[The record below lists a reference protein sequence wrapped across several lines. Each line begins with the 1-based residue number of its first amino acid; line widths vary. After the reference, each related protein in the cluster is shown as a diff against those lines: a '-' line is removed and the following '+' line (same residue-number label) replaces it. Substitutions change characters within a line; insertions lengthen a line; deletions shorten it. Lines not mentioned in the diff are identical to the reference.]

1 MKKSKHYV
9 KKVLL
14 RLEKKQ
20 LLVRL
25 AHGIYLY
32 PKIDKELGIL
42 YPSTESIAEAIAK
55 RDKIRIIPT
64 GIYALQQLGIST
76 QIPMNVIYLTD
87 GAPRKIKVGKRT
99 ITFKKT
105 APKNLAIKN
114 KVLSNIVQGLK
125 ELGKENI
132 TDEIRQKINQA
143 LQKVPVKALKEAGI
157 LTGAAVV
164 QSEANRYAA
173 EVTVPD
179 LKRSIRETENALG
192 ILLARTSGAI
202 DRGNLDE
209 QQGYQNLQ
217 VGVSTQ
223 LLKNRPDVQQAELAF
238 PQT

>member
-1 MKKSKHYV
+1 MQSIHSQLEDKILSLKKGTIVFVSDFAGFGTAENV

-87 GAPRKIKVGKRT
+87 GAPRKIKVGKRI

-114 KVLSNIVQGLK
+114 KVVSNIVQGLK

-143 LQKVPVKALKEAGI
+143 LQKVPVEILKEEI
-157 LTGAAVV
+157 LNAPVWV
-164 QSEANRYAA
+164 RN
-173 EVTVPD
+173 EV
-179 LKRSIRETENALG
+179 LSLN
-192 ILLARTSGAI
+192 
-202 DRGNLDE
+202 N
-209 QQGYQNLQ
+209 
-217 VGVSTQ
+217 
-223 LLKNRPDVQQAELAF
+223 
-238 PQT
+238 

>member
-1 MKKSKHYV
+1 MQSIHSQLEDKILSLKKGAIVFVSDFAEFGTAENV

-143 LQKVPVKALKEAGI
+143 LQKVPVKALKEEI
-157 LTGAAVV
+157 LNAPVWV
-164 QSEANRYAA
+164 RN
-173 EVTVPD
+173 EV
-179 LKRSIRETENALG
+179 LSLN
-192 ILLARTSGAI
+192 
-202 DRGNLDE
+202 N
-209 QQGYQNLQ
+209 
-217 VGVSTQ
+217 
-223 LLKNRPDVQQAELAF
+223 
-238 PQT
+238 

>member
-1 MKKSKHYV
+1 MQSIHSQLEAKVLSLKKGTIVFVSDFAEFGTAENV

-55 RDKIRIIPT
+55 RDKTRIIPT

-143 LQKVPVKALKEAGI
+143 LQKVPVKALKEEI
-157 LTGAAVV
+157 LNAPVWV
-164 QSEANRYAA
+164 RN
-173 EVTVPD
+173 EV
-179 LKRSIRETENALG
+179 LSFK
-192 ILLARTSGAI
+192 
-202 DRGNLDE
+202 
-209 QQGYQNLQ
+209 
-217 VGVSTQ
+217 
-223 LLKNRPDVQQAELAF
+223 
-238 PQT
+238 

>member
-1 MKKSKHYV
+1 MQSIHSQLEDKILSLKKGAIVFVSDFAEFGTAENV

-64 GIYALQQLGIST
+64 SIYALQQLGIST

-132 TDEIRQKINQA
+132 TDEIKQKINQA
-143 LQKVPVKALKEAGI
+143 LEKVPVEILKEEI
-157 LTGAAVV
+157 LNAPVWV
-164 QSEANRYAA
+164 RN
-173 EVTVPD
+173 EV
-179 LKRSIRETENALG
+179 LSLN
-192 ILLARTSGAI
+192 
-202 DRGNLDE
+202 N
-209 QQGYQNLQ
+209 
-217 VGVSTQ
+217 
-223 LLKNRPDVQQAELAF
+223 
-238 PQT
+238 

>member
-1 MKKSKHYV
+1 MQSIHSQLEDKILSLKKGAIVFVSDFAEFGTAENV

-55 RDKIRIIPT
+55 RDKTRIIPT

-105 APKNLAIKN
+105 VPKNLAIKN
-114 KVLSNIVQGLK
+114 KILSNIVQGLK

-132 TDEIRQKINQA
+132 TDEVKQKINQA
-143 LQKVPVKALKEAGI
+143 LQKVPVEILKEEI
-157 LTGAAVV
+157 LNAPVWV
-164 QSEANRYAA
+164 RN
-173 EVTVPD
+173 EV
-179 LKRSIRETENALG
+179 LSLN
-192 ILLARTSGAI
+192 
-202 DRGNLDE
+202 N
-209 QQGYQNLQ
+209 
-217 VGVSTQ
+217 
-223 LLKNRPDVQQAELAF
+223 
-238 PQT
+238 

>member
-1 MKKSKHYV
+1 MQSIHSQLEDKILSLKKGTIVFVSDFAEFGTAENV

-105 APKNLAIKN
+105 VPKNLAIKN
-114 KVLSNIVQGLK
+114 KILSNIVQGLK

-132 TDEIRQKINQA
+132 TDEVKQKINQA
-143 LQKVPVKALKEAGI
+143 LEKVPVEILKEEI
-157 LTGAAVV
+157 LNAPVWV
-164 QSEANRYAA
+164 RN
-173 EVTVPD
+173 EV
-179 LKRSIRETENALG
+179 LSLN
-192 ILLARTSGAI
+192 
-202 DRGNLDE
+202 N
-209 QQGYQNLQ
+209 
-217 VGVSTQ
+217 
-223 LLKNRPDVQQAELAF
+223 
-238 PQT
+238 

>member
-1 MKKSKHYV
+1 MQSIHSQLEDKIISLKKGAIVFVSDFAEFGTAENV

-64 GIYALQQLGIST
+64 SIYALQQLGIST

-105 APKNLAIKN
+105 VPKNLAIKN
-114 KVLSNIVQGLK
+114 KILSNIVQGLK

-132 TDEIRQKINQA
+132 TDEVKQKINQA
-143 LQKVPVKALKEAGI
+143 LEKVPVEILKEEI
-157 LTGAAVV
+157 LNAPVWV
-164 QSEANRYAA
+164 RN
-173 EVTVPD
+173 EV
-179 LKRSIRETENALG
+179 LSLN
-192 ILLARTSGAI
+192 
-202 DRGNLDE
+202 N
-209 QQGYQNLQ
+209 
-217 VGVSTQ
+217 
-223 LLKNRPDVQQAELAF
+223 
-238 PQT
+238 

>member
-1 MKKSKHYV
+1 MQSIHSQLEDKIISLKKGAIVFVSDFAEFGTAENV

-143 LQKVPVKALKEAGI
+143 LQKVPVEILKEEI
-157 LTGAAVV
+157 LNAPVWV
-164 QSEANRYAA
+164 RN
-173 EVTVPD
+173 EV
-179 LKRSIRETENALG
+179 LSLN
-192 ILLARTSGAI
+192 
-202 DRGNLDE
+202 N
-209 QQGYQNLQ
+209 
-217 VGVSTQ
+217 
-223 LLKNRPDVQQAELAF
+223 
-238 PQT
+238 

>member
-1 MKKSKHYV
+1 MQSIHSQLEDKILSLKKGAIVFVSDFAAFGTAENV

-55 RDKIRIIPT
+55 RDKTRIIPT

-105 APKNLAIKN
+105 VPKNLAIKN
-114 KVLSNIVQGLK
+114 KILSNIVQGLK

-132 TDEIRQKINQA
+132 TDEVKQKINQA
-143 LQKVPVKALKEAGI
+143 LEKVPVEILKEEI
-157 LTGAAVV
+157 LNAPVWV
-164 QSEANRYAA
+164 RN
-173 EVTVPD
+173 EV
-179 LKRSIRETENALG
+179 LSLN
-192 ILLARTSGAI
+192 
-202 DRGNLDE
+202 N
-209 QQGYQNLQ
+209 
-217 VGVSTQ
+217 
-223 LLKNRPDVQQAELAF
+223 
-238 PQT
+238 

>member
-1 MKKSKHYV
+1 MQSIHSQLEDKILSLKKGAIVFVSDFAEFGTSENV

-64 GIYALQQLGIST
+64 SIYALQQLGIST

-99 ITFKKT
+99 IT
-105 APKNLAIKN
+105 L
-114 KVLSNIVQGLK
+114 
-125 ELGKENI
+125 
-132 TDEIRQKINQA
+132 R
-143 LQKVPVKALKEAGI
+143 
-157 LTGAAVV
+157 
-164 QSEANRYAA
+164 
-173 EVTVPD
+173 
-179 LKRSIRETENALG
+179 KR
-192 ILLARTSGAI
+192 LLRI
-202 DRGNLDE
+202 W
-209 QQGYQNLQ
+209 Q
-217 VGVSTQ
+217 
-223 LLKNRPDVQQAELAF
+223 
-238 PQT
+238 

>member
-1 MKKSKHYV
+1 MQSIHSQLEDKILSLKKGAIVFVSDFAEFGTAENV

-64 GIYALQQLGIST
+64 SIYALQQLGIST

-143 LQKVPVKALKEAGI
+143 LQKVPVEILKEEI
-157 LTGAAVV
+157 LNAPVWV
-164 QSEANRYAA
+164 RN
-173 EVTVPD
+173 EV
-179 LKRSIRETENALG
+179 LSLN
-192 ILLARTSGAI
+192 
-202 DRGNLDE
+202 N
-209 QQGYQNLQ
+209 
-217 VGVSTQ
+217 
-223 LLKNRPDVQQAELAF
+223 
-238 PQT
+238 

>member
-1 MKKSKHYV
+1 MQSIHSQLEDKILSLNKGAIVFVSDFAEFGTSENV

-105 APKNLAIKN
+105 VPKNLAIKN
-114 KVLSNIVQGLK
+114 KILSNIVQGLK

-132 TDEIRQKINQA
+132 TDEVKQKINQA
-143 LQKVPVKALKEAGI
+143 LEKVPVKALKEEI
-157 LTGAAVV
+157 LNAPVWV
-164 QSEANRYAA
+164 RN
-173 EVTVPD
+173 EV
-179 LKRSIRETENALG
+179 LSFK
-192 ILLARTSGAI
+192 
-202 DRGNLDE
+202 
-209 QQGYQNLQ
+209 
-217 VGVSTQ
+217 
-223 LLKNRPDVQQAELAF
+223 
-238 PQT
+238 

>member
-1 MKKSKHYV
+1 V

-55 RDKIRIIPT
+55 RDKTRIIPT

-105 APKNLAIKN
+105 VPKNLAIKN
-114 KVLSNIVQGLK
+114 KILSNIVQGLK

-132 TDEIRQKINQA
+132 TDEVKQKINQA
-143 LQKVPVKALKEAGI
+143 LEKVPVEILKEEI
-157 LTGAAVV
+157 LNAPVWV
-164 QSEANRYAA
+164 RN
-173 EVTVPD
+173 EV
-179 LKRSIRETENALG
+179 LSLN
-192 ILLARTSGAI
+192 
-202 DRGNLDE
+202 N
-209 QQGYQNLQ
+209 
-217 VGVSTQ
+217 
-223 LLKNRPDVQQAELAF
+223 
-238 PQT
+238 

>member
-1 MKKSKHYV
+1 MQSIHSQLEDKILSLKKGAIVFVSDFAEFGTAENV

-64 GIYALQQLGIST
+64 GIFALQQLGIST

-114 KVLSNIVQGLK
+114 KILSNIVQGLK
-125 ELGKENI
+125 ELGKESI
-132 TDEIRQKINQA
+132 SDEIRQRINQA
-143 LQKVPVKALKEAGI
+143 LEKVPVEILKEEIVNAPVWI
-157 LTGAAVV
+157 R
-164 QSEANRYAA
+164 N
-173 EVTVPD
+173 EV
-179 LKRSIRETENALG
+179 LSLN
-192 ILLARTSGAI
+192 
-202 DRGNLDE
+202 N
-209 QQGYQNLQ
+209 
-217 VGVSTQ
+217 
-223 LLKNRPDVQQAELAF
+223 
-238 PQT
+238 

>member
-1 MKKSKHYV
+1 MQSIHSQLEDKIISLKKGAIVFVSDFAEFGTAENV

-64 GIYALQQLGIST
+64 GIYALQQLGISA

-105 APKNLAIKN
+105 VPKNLAIKN
-114 KVLSNIVQGLK
+114 KILSNIVQGLK

-132 TDEIRQKINQA
+132 TDEVKQKINQA
-143 LQKVPVKALKEAGI
+143 LEKVPVEILKEEI
-157 LTGAAVV
+157 LNAPVWV
-164 QSEANRYAA
+164 RN
-173 EVTVPD
+173 EV
-179 LKRSIRETENALG
+179 LSLN
-192 ILLARTSGAI
+192 
-202 DRGNLDE
+202 N
-209 QQGYQNLQ
+209 
-217 VGVSTQ
+217 
-223 LLKNRPDVQQAELAF
+223 
-238 PQT
+238 

>member
-1 MKKSKHYV
+1 MQSIHSQLEDKILSLNKGAIVFVSDFAEFGTAENV

-64 GIYALQQLGIST
+64 SIYALQQLGIST

-143 LQKVPVKALKEAGI
+143 LQKVPVEILKEEI
-157 LTGAAVV
+157 LNAPVWV
-164 QSEANRYAA
+164 RN
-173 EVTVPD
+173 EV
-179 LKRSIRETENALG
+179 LSLN
-192 ILLARTSGAI
+192 
-202 DRGNLDE
+202 N
-209 QQGYQNLQ
+209 
-217 VGVSTQ
+217 
-223 LLKNRPDVQQAELAF
+223 
-238 PQT
+238 

>member
-1 MKKSKHYV
+1 MQSIHSQLEDKILSLKKGAIVFVSDFAGFGTAENV

-64 GIYALQQLGIST
+64 SIYALQQLGIST

-87 GAPRKIKVGKRT
+87 GAPRKIKVGKRI

-143 LQKVPVKALKEAGI
+143 LQKVPVEILKEEI
-157 LTGAAVV
+157 LNAPVWV
-164 QSEANRYAA
+164 RN
-173 EVTVPD
+173 EV
-179 LKRSIRETENALG
+179 LSLN
-192 ILLARTSGAI
+192 
-202 DRGNLDE
+202 N
-209 QQGYQNLQ
+209 
-217 VGVSTQ
+217 
-223 LLKNRPDVQQAELAF
+223 
-238 PQT
+238 

>member
-1 MKKSKHYV
+1 MQSIHSQLEDKILSLKKGAIVFVSDFAGFGTAENV

-64 GIYALQQLGIST
+64 SIYALQQLGIST

-114 KVLSNIVQGLK
+114 KVLSNIVQGFK

-132 TDEIRQKINQA
+132 TDEVKQKINQA
-143 LQKVPVKALKEAGI
+143 LEKVPVEILKEEI
-157 LTGAAVV
+157 LNAPVWV
-164 QSEANRYAA
+164 RN
-173 EVTVPD
+173 EV
-179 LKRSIRETENALG
+179 LSLN
-192 ILLARTSGAI
+192 
-202 DRGNLDE
+202 N
-209 QQGYQNLQ
+209 
-217 VGVSTQ
+217 
-223 LLKNRPDVQQAELAF
+223 
-238 PQT
+238 

>member
-1 MKKSKHYV
+1 MQSIHSQLEDKILSLKKGAIVFVSDFAEFGTAENV

-64 GIYALQQLGIST
+64 SIYALQQLGIST

-114 KVLSNIVQGLK
+114 KILSNIVQGLK

-132 TDEIRQKINQA
+132 TDEVKQKINQA
-143 LQKVPVKALKEAGI
+143 LEKVPLEILKEEI
-157 LTGAAVV
+157 LNAPVWV
-164 QSEANRYAA
+164 RNEVLFLNNRN
-173 EVTVPD
+173 
-179 LKRSIRETENALG
+179 K
-192 ILLARTSGAI
+192 
-202 DRGNLDE
+202 
-209 QQGYQNLQ
+209 
-217 VGVSTQ
+217 
-223 LLKNRPDVQQAELAF
+223 
-238 PQT
+238 

>member
-1 MKKSKHYV
+1 MQSVHSQLEDKILSLKKGTIVFVSDFAKLGSSENV

-32 PKIDKELGIL
+32 PKIDKELGVL
-42 YPSTESIAEAIAK
+42 YPSAESIAEAIAK

-64 GIYALQQLGIST
+64 GIFALQQLGIST

-114 KVLSNIVQGLK
+114 KILSNVVQGLK
-125 ELGKENI
+125 ELGKESI
-132 TDEIRQKINQA
+132 TDEIRQRINQA
-143 LQKVPVKALKEAGI
+143 LEKVPLEILKEEI
-157 LTGAAVV
+157 LNAPVWV
-164 QSEANRYAA
+164 RNEVLFLNNRN
-173 EVTVPD
+173 
-179 LKRSIRETENALG
+179 K
-192 ILLARTSGAI
+192 
-202 DRGNLDE
+202 
-209 QQGYQNLQ
+209 
-217 VGVSTQ
+217 
-223 LLKNRPDVQQAELAF
+223 
-238 PQT
+238 

>member
-1 MKKSKHYV
+1 MQSIHSQLEDKIISLKKGAIVFVSDFAEFGTAENV

-87 GAPRKIKVGKRT
+87 GAPRKIKVGKRI

-143 LQKVPVKALKEAGI
+143 LQKVPVEILKEEI
-157 LTGAAVV
+157 LNAPVWV
-164 QSEANRYAA
+164 RN
-173 EVTVPD
+173 EV
-179 LKRSIRETENALG
+179 LSLN
-192 ILLARTSGAI
+192 
-202 DRGNLDE
+202 N
-209 QQGYQNLQ
+209 
-217 VGVSTQ
+217 
-223 LLKNRPDVQQAELAF
+223 
-238 PQT
+238 

>member
-1 MKKSKHYV
+1 MQSIHSQLEDKIISLKKGAIVFVSDFAEFGTAENV

-114 KVLSNIVQGLK
+114 KILSNIVQGLK

-132 TDEIRQKINQA
+132 TDEVKQKINQA
-143 LQKVPVKALKEAGI
+143 LEKVPVEILKEEI
-157 LTGAAVV
+157 LNAPVWV
-164 QSEANRYAA
+164 RN
-173 EVTVPD
+173 EV
-179 LKRSIRETENALG
+179 LSLN
-192 ILLARTSGAI
+192 
-202 DRGNLDE
+202 N
-209 QQGYQNLQ
+209 
-217 VGVSTQ
+217 
-223 LLKNRPDVQQAELAF
+223 
-238 PQT
+238 

>member
-1 MKKSKHYV
+1 MQSIHSQLEDKIISLKKGAIVFVSDFAEFGTAENV

-87 GAPRKIKVGKRT
+87 GAPRKIKVGKRI

-132 TDEIRQKINQA
+132 TDEVKQKINQA
-143 LQKVPVKALKEAGI
+143 LQKVPVKALKEEI
-157 LTGAAVV
+157 LNAPVWV
-164 QSEANRYAA
+164 RN
-173 EVTVPD
+173 EV
-179 LKRSIRETENALG
+179 LSLN
-192 ILLARTSGAI
+192 
-202 DRGNLDE
+202 N
-209 QQGYQNLQ
+209 
-217 VGVSTQ
+217 
-223 LLKNRPDVQQAELAF
+223 
-238 PQT
+238 

>member
-1 MKKSKHYV
+1 MQSIHSQLEDKIISLKKGAIVFVSDFAAFGTAENV

-105 APKNLAIKN
+105 VPKNLAIKN
-114 KVLSNIVQGLK
+114 KILSNIVQGLK

-132 TDEIRQKINQA
+132 TDEVKQKINQA
-143 LQKVPVKALKEAGI
+143 LEKVPVKALKEEI
-157 LTGAAVV
+157 LNAPVWV
-164 QSEANRYAA
+164 RN
-173 EVTVPD
+173 EV
-179 LKRSIRETENALG
+179 LSFK
-192 ILLARTSGAI
+192 
-202 DRGNLDE
+202 
-209 QQGYQNLQ
+209 
-217 VGVSTQ
+217 
-223 LLKNRPDVQQAELAF
+223 
-238 PQT
+238 

>member
-1 MKKSKHYV
+1 MQSIHSQLEDKILSLKKGAIVFVSDFAEFGTSENV

-64 GIYALQQLGIST
+64 SIYALQQLGIST

-105 APKNLAIKN
+105 VPKNLAIKN
-114 KVLSNIVQGLK
+114 KILSNIVQGLK

-132 TDEIRQKINQA
+132 TDEVKQKINQA
-143 LQKVPVKALKEAGI
+143 LEKVPVKALKEEI
-157 LTGAAVV
+157 LNAPVWV
-164 QSEANRYAA
+164 RN
-173 EVTVPD
+173 EV
-179 LKRSIRETENALG
+179 LSFK
-192 ILLARTSGAI
+192 
-202 DRGNLDE
+202 
-209 QQGYQNLQ
+209 
-217 VGVSTQ
+217 
-223 LLKNRPDVQQAELAF
+223 
-238 PQT
+238 

>member
-1 MKKSKHYV
+1 MQSIHSQLEDKIISLKKGAIVFVSDFAEFGTAENV

-105 APKNLAIKN
+105 VPKNLAIKN
-114 KVLSNIVQGLK
+114 KILSNIVQGLK

-132 TDEIRQKINQA
+132 TDEVKQKINQA
-143 LQKVPVKALKEAGI
+143 LEKVPVEILKEEI
-157 LTGAAVV
+157 LNAPVWV
-164 QSEANRYAA
+164 RN
-173 EVTVPD
+173 EV
-179 LKRSIRETENALG
+179 LSLN
-192 ILLARTSGAI
+192 
-202 DRGNLDE
+202 N
-209 QQGYQNLQ
+209 
-217 VGVSTQ
+217 
-223 LLKNRPDVQQAELAF
+223 
-238 PQT
+238 

>member
-1 MKKSKHYV
+1 MQSIHSQLEDKILSLKKGAIVFVSDFAGFGTAENV

-64 GIYALQQLGIST
+64 SIYALQQLGIST

-132 TDEIRQKINQA
+132 TDEVKQKINQA
-143 LQKVPVKALKEAGI
+143 LEKVPVEILKEEI
-157 LTGAAVV
+157 LNAPVWV
-164 QSEANRYAA
+164 RN
-173 EVTVPD
+173 EV
-179 LKRSIRETENALG
+179 LSLN
-192 ILLARTSGAI
+192 
-202 DRGNLDE
+202 N
-209 QQGYQNLQ
+209 
-217 VGVSTQ
+217 
-223 LLKNRPDVQQAELAF
+223 
-238 PQT
+238 

>member
-1 MKKSKHYV
+1 MQSIHSQLEDKIISLKKGAIVFVSDFAEFGTAENV

-132 TDEIRQKINQA
+132 TDEVKQKINQA
-143 LQKVPVKALKEAGI
+143 LEKVPVEILKEEI
-157 LTGAAVV
+157 LNAPVWV
-164 QSEANRYAA
+164 RN
-173 EVTVPD
+173 EV
-179 LKRSIRETENALG
+179 LSLN
-192 ILLARTSGAI
+192 
-202 DRGNLDE
+202 N
-209 QQGYQNLQ
+209 
-217 VGVSTQ
+217 
-223 LLKNRPDVQQAELAF
+223 
-238 PQT
+238 

>member
-1 MKKSKHYV
+1 MQSIHSQLEDKIISLKKGAIVFVSDFAEFGTAENV

-14 RLEKKQ
+14 RLKKKQ

-105 APKNLAIKN
+105 VPKNLAIKN
-114 KVLSNIVQGLK
+114 KILSNIVQGLK

-132 TDEIRQKINQA
+132 TDEVKQKINQA
-143 LQKVPVKALKEAGI
+143 LEKVPVEILKEEI
-157 LTGAAVV
+157 LNAPVWV
-164 QSEANRYAA
+164 RN
-173 EVTVPD
+173 EV
-179 LKRSIRETENALG
+179 LSLN
-192 ILLARTSGAI
+192 
-202 DRGNLDE
+202 N
-209 QQGYQNLQ
+209 
-217 VGVSTQ
+217 
-223 LLKNRPDVQQAELAF
+223 
-238 PQT
+238 